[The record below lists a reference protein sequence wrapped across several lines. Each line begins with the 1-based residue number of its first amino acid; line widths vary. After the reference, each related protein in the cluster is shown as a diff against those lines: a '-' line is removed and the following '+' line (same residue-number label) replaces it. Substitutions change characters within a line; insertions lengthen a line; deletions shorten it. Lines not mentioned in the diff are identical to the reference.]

1 MFSWYDRLSLRAKL
15 ATGLAILIGLALV
28 VGASSVVT
36 GGMSRAAVDRMLGQD
51 GQIAQLSL
59 RSVGAMLKAR
69 RYEKDFLLYYR
80 DIGYEQA
87 DSRYAAQVRV
97 NLAQVRDDLGRIRT
111 LTSDPEIIEQ
121 VRVIEDSIVQYE
133 RNFLA
138 ATELIGKI
146 GRINTGLETELA
158 DRARDIEN
166 IVAARRLDK
175 LTIDLLTLR
184 GHEKDYLLL
193 GRAADAIRFRDRMA
207 AFRKSA
213 AQAALPAAA
222 RDSLFVLADE
232 YLRLFE
238 AYVEAM
244 TKIDSAHSYYL
255 TALQVVE
262 PALEKLHTRA
272 SQNALDTR
280 ARVNNLTQLASILA
294 IVISVVAVFIGLMV
308 AIVISRS
315 ITRSI
320 RKSMKFAEN
329 VARGDFDTRLA
340 HHGRDEFGAL
350 AAALNGMTDALQQG
364 RRAQEQRSAE
374 LAAANQ
380 ALQNEIMERQRA
392 ERAINQLNV
401 DLEQGVTQRT
411 AQFEAANRELSER
424 NREISLLS
432 EMSRVLQTC
441 VNVEEAYEAIPRFCL
456 LLFPGTAGAIY
467 MLHASRNYLQT
478 VASWGDEAG
487 SVPLFSPQDCWALRR
502 AQPHWIGGP
511 GADLTCCKHV
521 REAGQGDAPYYC
533 VPMMAQGETLGL
545 VYLRFPP
552 GQVADPDTAKQAA
565 ARQALGVTL
574 SEQLA
579 LALANLMLRDTLRQ
593 QSIRDPL
600 TGLFNRRYLEE
611 SMQRELARAE
621 RKAAPLALIM
631 LDVDQFKQF
640 NDTFGHEAGDL
651 VLREIGLS
659 LKGYVRGGDIACRY
673 GGEEF
678 TVLMPETTLAT
689 AQQRAEKL
697 REAVRRL
704 QLQQSGQMLGG
715 ITVSLGVAVFPEHG
729 STLEMLLRAADVAL
743 YEAKRAGRDQIV
755 VAASA

>member
-1 MFSWYDRLSLRAKL
+1 MFSWYDRLSLRVKL

-36 GGMSRAAVDRMLGQD
+36 GGMSRAAVDHMLEQD

-69 RYEKDFLLYYR
+69 RYEKDFLLNYR
-80 DIGYEQA
+80 DIGFEKA
-87 DSRYAAQVRV
+87 DSLYATLVRV
-97 NLAQVRDDLGRIRT
+97 NLTQVRNDLGRIRA
-111 LTSDPEIIEQ
+111 LTRDPEIIEQ
-121 VRVIEDSIVQYE
+121 VQIIEGSIVQYE
-133 RNFLA
+133 RNFLT

-146 GRINTGLETELA
+146 GKLNTGLESELA
-158 DRARDIEN
+158 GRAHDIQN
-166 IVAARRLDK
+166 IITARGLDK
-175 LTIDLLTLR
+175 LTIELLAMH
-184 GHEKDYLLL
+184 GHQKDYLLR
-193 GRAADAIRFRDRMA
+193 GRAADAIHFRDRMT
-207 AFRKSA
+207 AFRKSVEGT
-213 AQAALPAAA
+213 ALPAAV

-244 TKIDSAHSYYL
+244 TKIDSAQTYYL

-262 PALEKLHTRA
+262 PALEKLHIRA
-272 SQNALDTR
+272 SRNALATR
-280 ARVNNLTQLASILA
+280 ERVNNLTQLAAILA
-294 IVISVVAVFIGLMV
+294 IVISLVAVFIGLMV
-308 AIVISRS
+308 AMVISRS

-320 RKSMKFAEN
+320 SRSVRFAQN
-329 VARGDFDTRLA
+329 VARGDFDTRLENY
-340 HHGRDEFGAL
+340 GRDEFGAL
-350 AAALNGMTDALQQG
+350 AAALNGMTDALQEA
-364 RRAQEQRSAE
+364 RRAQERRSAE

-392 ERAINQLNV
+392 EHAINQLNA
-401 DLEQGVTQRT
+401 DLEQGVAQRT
-411 AQFEAANRELSER
+411 VQFEAANRELSER

-432 EMSRVLQTC
+432 EMSRVLQSC
-441 VNVEEAYEAIPRFCL
+441 LNVAEAYEAVPGFCR
-456 LLFPGTAGAIY
+456 LLFPATAGSIY
-467 MLHASRNYLQT
+467 MLHTSHNYLQS
-478 VASWGDEAG
+478 VAAWGDDAH

-502 AQPHWIGGP
+502 AQPHWVDGA
-511 GADLTCCKHV
+511 GADLVCRHV
-521 REAGQGDAPYYC
+521 LEAGQVEAPYYC

-545 VYLRFPP
+545 VYFRFPP
-552 GQVADPDTAKQAA
+552 DYGSGPDAAKQAA
-565 ARQALGVTL
+565 AQRTLGVTL

-611 SMQRELARAE
+611 SMERELARAE

-631 LDVDQFKQF
+631 IDVDQFKQF

-651 VLREIGLS
+651 VLREIGLL
-659 LKGYVRGGDIACRY
+659 LKAYVRGGDIACRY

-689 AQQRAEKL
+689 ARQRAEGL
-697 REAVRRL
+697 RGEVRRL
-704 QLQQSGQMLGG
+704 QLQQSGQMLGA
-715 ITVSLGVAVFPEHG
+715 ITISLGVALYPEHG
-729 STLEMLLRAADVAL
+729 NSLEMLLRAADVAL
-743 YEAKRAGRDQIV
+743 YEAKGAGRDKIV
-755 VAASA
+755 VAAS